1 MKAVQKEVEKMNTD
15 KIYAETIANQYSV
28 KTATKVTA
36 LKKLDKK
43 VKLAP
48 TVFTFVFGIIS
59 TLILGVGMCFAL
71 GELIE
76 TGTVSMAVG
85 VVLGLLGIA
94 GMSLN
99 YPVYKKILTKRKEQY
114 AGEIIS
120 LAKEIVDEQ

>member
-15 KIYAETIANQYSV
+15 KIYAEAIANQYSV

-59 TLILGVGMCFAL
+59 TLTLGVGMCFAL
-71 GELIE
+71 GVLIE
-76 TGTVSMAVG
+76 AGTVSMAVG

-120 LAKEIVDEQ
+120 LAKEIADEQ

>member
-1 MKAVQKEVEKMNTD
+1 MKAVQKEVDKMNTD
-15 KIYAETIANQYSV
+15 KIYAEAIANQYSV
-28 KTATKVTA
+28 KTATKVNA

-71 GELIE
+71 GVLIE
-76 TGTVSMAVG
+76 AGTVSMAVG

-99 YPVYKKILTKRKEQY
+99 YPVYKKILTKSGK
-114 AGEIIS
+114 
-120 LAKEIVDEQ
+120 

>member
-15 KIYAETIANQYSV
+15 KIYAEAIANQYSV

-48 TVFTFVFGIIS
+48 TVFMFVFGIIS

-71 GELIE
+71 GVLIE
-76 TGTVSMAVG
+76 AGTVSMAVG

-120 LAKEIVDEQ
+120 LAKEIADEQ

>member
-1 MKAVQKEVEKMNTD
+1 MNTD
-15 KIYAETIANQYSV
+15 KIYAEAIANQYSV

-71 GELIE
+71 GVLIE
-76 TGTVSMAVG
+76 EGTVSMAVG

-120 LAKEIVDEQ
+120 LAKEIADEQ